1 MDVSGLGQKVLATFG
16 SCPRYYYF
24 NFRKEDMMLL
34 TVFAYAMMV
43 VFMYVIMKK
52 KMSPFTALVL
62 IPLAFALVA
71 VLTGVVQDVNIGTL
85 VRQGLFGNNSKDKLT
100 AMKGTAET
108 GVMLLFAIL
117 YFSLMLDSGLF
128 DPITNK
134 MIRYAKG
141 DPMKV
146 LVATA
151 IVAAAVSMNGD
162 GTTTTLICCSA
173 FVPIYKK
180 LDMKLM
186 NLGVLVILQNT
197 IMNLLP
203 WGGPTARAM
212 SVLGVEADIL
222 GYLAPG
228 MVISILYVIF
238 FVARGMGKK
247 ERARLGI
254 KELTDAELD
263 ELTTISDPEV
273 LAIRRPQNFWINAI
287 MTLVLIGWLVA
298 GSFIDAIEVKPV
310 VLFLI
315 GTGLAMMINYPDL
328 KTQSKRIGENAGD
341 AVQVVL
347 LVFGA
352 GVFMGLFQGTG
363 MAKALTDSIVHI
375 IPQQLA
381 GFWSLIIAL
390 ISVPGTFFLTNDG
403 FYYGVLIPFAE
414 IGRQY
419 GFTDMQMALASLMG
433 QAFHLLSPLVA
444 FIYLLL
450 RLTGLDMGEWQRESA
465 KYAAVVFVIFVVTIV
480 LMGHMPLY
488 LAQ

>member
-1 MDVSGLGQKVLATFG
+1 
-16 SCPRYYYF
+16 
-24 NFRKEDMMLL
+24 MLL

-62 IPLAFALVA
+62 IPLAF
-71 VLTGVVQDVNIGTL
+71 GVVQDVNIGTL

-228 MVISILYVIF
+228 MVLSILYVIF

-273 LAIRRPQNFWINAI
+273 LAIRRPQNFWINAV
-287 MTLVLIGWLVA
+287 MTIVLIGWLVA
-298 GSFIDAIEVKPV
+298 GSFIKSIEVKPV

>member
-1 MDVSGLGQKVLATFG
+1 MVITVAA
-16 SCPRYYYF
+16 YV
-24 NFRKEDMMLL
+24 MM
-34 TVFAYAMMV
+34 AI
-43 VFMYVIMKK
+43 FMYIIMKK

-62 IPLAFALVA
+62 IPLIFAIILVA
-71 VLTGVVQDVNIGTL
+71 TGQVQDVNIGTL
-85 VRQGLFGNNSKDKLT
+85 IRQGLFGNNSKDKLT

-117 YFSLMLDSGLF
+117 YFSTMLDAGLF

-134 MIRYAKG
+134 MIRFAKG

-146 LVATA
+146 LMATS
-151 IVAAAVSMNGD
+151 IVAAAVSLNGD

-228 MVISILYVIF
+228 MVLSVLYVIF
-238 FVARGMGKK
+238 VVARSMGKK

-254 KELTDAELD
+254 QELTDAELD
-263 ELTTISDPEV
+263 ELTTITDPEV
-273 LAIRRPQNFWINAI
+273 LEKRRPQNFLINAI
-287 MTLVLIGWLVA
+287 LTIVLIGWLVA

-310 VLFLI
+310 VLFLV
-315 GTGLAMMINYPDL
+315 GTGLALMINYPDL
-328 KTQSKRIGENAGD
+328 KAQAKRIGDNAGD

-347 LVFGA
+347 LVFAA

-363 MAKALTDSIVHI
+363 MATALTNSIVQI

-381 GFWSLIIAL
+381 GFWSLIIAI

-414 IGRQY
+414 VGRQY

-450 RLTGLDMGEWQRESA
+450 RLTGLDMGEWQKESA
-465 KYAAVVFVIFVVTIV
+465 KYAAVIFVIFVVTIV

>member
-1 MDVSGLGQKVLATFG
+1 MVITVAA
-16 SCPRYYYF
+16 YV
-24 NFRKEDMMLL
+24 MM
-34 TVFAYAMMV
+34 AI
-43 VFMYVIMKK
+43 FMYIIMKK

-62 IPLAFALVA
+62 IPLVFAIILVA
-71 VLTGVVQDVNIGTL
+71 TGQVQDVNIGTL
-85 VRQGLFGNNSKDKLT
+85 IRQGLFGNNSKDKLT

-117 YFSLMLDSGLF
+117 YFSTMLDAGLF

-134 MIRYAKG
+134 MIRFAKG

-146 LVATA
+146 LMATS
-151 IVAAAVSMNGD
+151 IVAAAVSLNGD

-222 GYLAPG
+222 AYLAPG
-228 MVISILYVIF
+228 MILSVLYVIF
-238 FVARGMGKK
+238 FVARSMGKK

-254 KELTDAELD
+254 QELTEEELN

-273 LAIRRPQNFWINAI
+273 LEKRRPQNFLINAI
-287 MTLVLIGWLVA
+287 LTIVLIGWLVA
-298 GSFIDAIEVKPV
+298 GSFINSIEVKPV
-310 VLFLI
+310 VLFLV
-315 GTGLAMMINYPDL
+315 GTGLALMINYPDL
-328 KTQSKRIGENAGD
+328 KAQAKRIGDNAGD

-347 LVFGA
+347 LVFAA

-363 MAKALTDSIVHI
+363 MATALTNSIVQI

-381 GFWSLIIAL
+381 GFWSLIIAI

-450 RLTGLDMGEWQRESA
+450 RLTGLDMGEWQKESA
-465 KYAAVVFVIFVVTIV
+465 KYAAVIFVIFVVTIV

>member
-1 MDVSGLGQKVLATFG
+1 
-16 SCPRYYYF
+16 
-24 NFRKEDMMLL
+24 MLL

-273 LAIRRPQNFWINAI
+273 LAIRRPQNFWINAV
-287 MTLVLIGWLVA
+287 MTLVLVGWLVA
-298 GSFIDAIEVKPV
+298 GSFIKSIEVKPV

-328 KTQSKRIGENAGD
+328 KSQSKRIGENAGD

>member
-1 MDVSGLGQKVLATFG
+1 
-16 SCPRYYYF
+16 
-24 NFRKEDMMLL
+24 MLL

-228 MVISILYVIF
+228 MVLSILYVIF

-287 MTLVLIGWLVA
+287 MTIVLIGWLVA
-298 GSFIDAIEVKPV
+298 GSFIKSIEVKPV

-328 KTQSKRIGENAGD
+328 KSQSKRIGENAGD

>member
-1 MDVSGLGQKVLATFG
+1 
-16 SCPRYYYF
+16 
-24 NFRKEDMMLL
+24 MLL
-34 TVFAYAMMV
+34 TVFAYAMMA

-62 IPLAFALVA
+62 IQLAFGLVA
-71 VLTGVVQDVNIGTL
+71 VLTGVVQIDGNIGDL
-85 VRQGLFGNNSKDKLT
+85 VVQGLFGNNSTDKALK
-100 AMKGTAET
+100 MKGTAKT

-117 YFSLMLDSGLF
+117 YFSIMLDAGVF
-128 DPITNK
+128 DPITNR

-146 LVATA
+146 LIATA

-173 FVPIYKK
+173 FIPIYKK

-222 GYLAPG
+222 SYLAPG
-228 MVISILYVIF
+228 MILSVLYVIF

-247 ERARLGI
+247 ERARLGV

-263 ELTTISDPEV
+263 ELTTITDEET
-273 LAIRRPQNFWINAI
+273 LAKRRPQNFVVNAV
-287 MTLVLIGWLVA
+287 MTVVLIAWLVA
-298 GSFIDAIEVKPV
+298 GSFIKSIEVEPLA
-310 VLFLI
+310 LFLL
-315 GTGLAMMINYPDL
+315 GTALALMINYPNL
-328 KTQSKRIGENAGD
+328 KDQAKRISDNAGD

-347 LVFGA
+347 LVFAA

-363 MAKALTDSIVHI
+363 MAKALTESIVGI
-375 IPQQLA
+375 IPKSLA
-381 GFWSLIIAL
+381 GFWGLIIAF

-419 GFTDMQMALASLMG
+419 GFSDMSMALASLMG

-450 RLTGLDMGEWQRESA
+450 RLTGLDMGEWQKESA
-465 KYAAVVFVIFVVTIV
+465 KYAAVIFVIFVVTIV

-488 LAQ
+488 IAQ

>member
-1 MDVSGLGQKVLATFG
+1 
-16 SCPRYYYF
+16 
-24 NFRKEDMMLL
+24 
-34 TVFAYAMMV
+34 MMV
-43 VFMYVIMKK
+43 ITVAAYVMMAIFMYIIMKK

-62 IPLAFALVA
+62 IPLIFAIILVA
-71 VLTGVVQDVNIGTL
+71 TGQVQDVNIGTL
-85 VRQGLFGNNSKDKLT
+85 IRQGLFGNNSKDKLT

-117 YFSLMLDSGLF
+117 YFSTMLDAGLF

-134 MIRYAKG
+134 MIRFAKG

-146 LVATA
+146 LMATS
-151 IVAAAVSMNGD
+151 IVAAAVSLNGD

-228 MVISILYVIF
+228 MVLSVLYVIF
-238 FVARGMGKK
+238 VVARSMGKK

-254 KELTDAELD
+254 QELTDAELD
-263 ELTTISDPEV
+263 ELTTITDPEV
-273 LAIRRPQNFWINAI
+273 LEKRRPQNFLINAI
-287 MTLVLIGWLVA
+287 LTIVLIGWLVA

-310 VLFLI
+310 VLFLV
-315 GTGLAMMINYPDL
+315 GTALALMINYPDL
-328 KTQSKRIGENAGD
+328 KAQAKRIGDNAGD

-347 LVFGA
+347 LVFAA

-363 MAKALTDSIVHI
+363 MATALTNSIVQI

-381 GFWSLIIAL
+381 GFWSLIIAI

-450 RLTGLDMGEWQRESA
+450 RLTGLDMGEWQKESA
-465 KYAAVVFVIFVVTIV
+465 KYAAVIFVIFVVTIV

>member
-1 MDVSGLGQKVLATFG
+1 MVITVAA
-16 SCPRYYYF
+16 YV
-24 NFRKEDMMLL
+24 MM
-34 TVFAYAMMV
+34 AI
-43 VFMYVIMKK
+43 FMYIIMKK

-62 IPLAFALVA
+62 IPLIFAIILVA
-71 VLTGVVQDVNIGTL
+71 TGQVQDVNIGTL
-85 VRQGLFGNNSKDKLT
+85 IRQGLFGNNSKDKLT

-117 YFSLMLDSGLF
+117 YFSTMLDAGLF

-134 MIRYAKG
+134 MIRFAKG

-146 LVATA
+146 LMATA
-151 IVAAAVSMNGD
+151 IVAAAVSLNGD

-228 MVISILYVIF
+228 MILSALYVIF
-238 FVARGMGKK
+238 IVARSMGKK

-254 KELTDAELD
+254 QELTDAELD
-263 ELTTISDPEV
+263 ELTTITDPEV
-273 LAIRRPQNFWINAI
+273 LEKRRPQNFVINAI
-287 MTLVLIGWLVA
+287 LTIVLIGWLVA

-310 VLFLI
+310 VLFLV
-315 GTGLAMMINYPDL
+315 GTGLALMINYPDL
-328 KTQSKRIGENAGD
+328 KAQSKRIGDNAGD

-347 LVFGA
+347 LVFAA

-363 MAKALTDSIVHI
+363 MATALTNSIVQI

-381 GFWSLIIAL
+381 GFWSLIIAI

-450 RLTGLDMGEWQRESA
+450 RLTGLDMGEWQKESA
-465 KYAAVVFVIFVVTIV
+465 KYAAVIFVIFVVTIV

-488 LAQ
+488 LPQ

>member
-1 MDVSGLGQKVLATFG
+1 
-16 SCPRYYYF
+16 
-24 NFRKEDMMLL
+24 MLL

-85 VRQGLFGNNSKDKLT
+85 VRQGLFGNDSKDKLT
-100 AMKGTAET
+100 KINGTAET

-228 MVISILYVIF
+228 MVLSILYVIF

-273 LAIRRPQNFWINAI
+273 LAIRRPQNFWINAV
-287 MTLVLIGWLVA
+287 MTIVLIGWLVA
-298 GSFIDAIEVKPV
+298 GSFIKSIEVKPV

-328 KTQSKRIGENAGD
+328 KSQSKRIGENAGD

-363 MAKALTDSIVHI
+363 MAKALADSIVHI

-403 FYYGVLIPFAE
+403 FYYGVLIPFSE

-419 GFTDMQMALASLMG
+419 GFEPMHMALASLMG

-465 KYAAVVFVIFVVTIV
+465 KYAAVVFVIFVVTII

>member
-1 MDVSGLGQKVLATFG
+1 
-16 SCPRYYYF
+16 
-24 NFRKEDMMLL
+24 MLL

-228 MVISILYVIF
+228 MVLSILYVIF

-273 LAIRRPQNFWINAI
+273 LAIRRPQNFWINAF
-287 MTLVLIGWLVA
+287 MTLVLVGWLVA

-419 GFTDMQMALASLMG
+419 HFTDMQMALASLMG

>member
-1 MDVSGLGQKVLATFG
+1 
-16 SCPRYYYF
+16 
-24 NFRKEDMMLL
+24 MLL

-273 LAIRRPQNFWINAI
+273 LAIRRPQNFWINAV

-310 VLFLI
+310 VLFLV

-414 IGRQY
+414 IGRHY

>member
-1 MDVSGLGQKVLATFG
+1 MVITVAA
-16 SCPRYYYF
+16 YV
-24 NFRKEDMMLL
+24 MM
-34 TVFAYAMMV
+34 AI
-43 VFMYVIMKK
+43 FMYIIMKK

-62 IPLAFALVA
+62 IPLIFAIILVA
-71 VLTGVVQDVNIGTL
+71 TGQVQDVNIGTL
-85 VRQGLFGNNSKDKLT
+85 IRQGLFGNNSKDKLT

-117 YFSLMLDSGLF
+117 YFSTMLDAGLF

-134 MIRYAKG
+134 MIRFAKG

-146 LVATA
+146 LMATA
-151 IVAAAVSMNGD
+151 IVAAAVSLNGD

-228 MVISILYVIF
+228 MVLSALYVIF
-238 FVARGMGKK
+238 IVARSMGKK

-254 KELTDAELD
+254 QELTDAELD
-263 ELTTISDPEV
+263 ELTTITDPEV
-273 LAIRRPQNFWINAI
+273 LEKRRPQNFVINAI
-287 MTLVLIGWLVA
+287 LTIVLIGWLVA

-310 VLFLI
+310 VLFLV
-315 GTGLAMMINYPDL
+315 GTGLALMINYPDL
-328 KTQSKRIGENAGD
+328 KAQSKRIGDNAGD

-347 LVFGA
+347 LVFAA

-363 MAKALTDSIVHI
+363 MATALTESIVHV
-375 IPQQLA
+375 IPKELA
-381 GFWSLIIAL
+381 GFWSLIIAI

-450 RLTGLDMGEWQRESA
+450 RLTGLDMGEWQKESA
-465 KYAAVVFVIFVVTIV
+465 KYAAVIFVIFVVTIV

-488 LAQ
+488 LPQ

>member
-1 MDVSGLGQKVLATFG
+1 MVITVAA
-16 SCPRYYYF
+16 YV
-24 NFRKEDMMLL
+24 MM
-34 TVFAYAMMV
+34 AI
-43 VFMYVIMKK
+43 FMYIIMKK

-62 IPLAFALVA
+62 IPLIFAIILVA
-71 VLTGVVQDVNIGTL
+71 TGQVQDVNIGTL
-85 VRQGLFGNNSKDKLT
+85 IRQGLFGNNSKDKLT

-117 YFSLMLDSGLF
+117 YFSTMLDAGLF

-134 MIRYAKG
+134 MIRFAKG

-146 LVATA
+146 LMATA
-151 IVAAAVSMNGD
+151 IVAAAVSLNGD

-222 GYLAPG
+222 AYLAPG
-228 MVISILYVIF
+228 MILSVLYVIF
-238 FVARGMGKK
+238 FVARSMGKK

-254 KELTDAELD
+254 QELTEEELN

-273 LAIRRPQNFWINAI
+273 LEKRRPQNFVINAI
-287 MTLVLIGWLVA
+287 LTIVLIGWLVA
-298 GSFIDAIEVKPV
+298 GSFINSIEVKPV
-310 VLFLI
+310 VLFLV
-315 GTGLAMMINYPDL
+315 GTGLALMINYPDL
-328 KTQSKRIGENAGD
+328 KAQAKRIGDNAGD

-347 LVFGA
+347 LVFAA

-363 MAKALTDSIVHI
+363 MATALTNSIVQI

-381 GFWSLIIAL
+381 GFWSLIIAI

-450 RLTGLDMGEWQRESA
+450 RLTGLDMGEWQKESA
-465 KYAAVVFVIFVVTIV
+465 KYAAVIFVIFVVTIV

>member
-1 MDVSGLGQKVLATFG
+1 
-16 SCPRYYYF
+16 
-24 NFRKEDMMLL
+24 MLL

-228 MVISILYVIF
+228 MVLSILYVIF

-273 LAIRRPQNFWINAI
+273 LAIRRPQNFWINAV
-287 MTLVLIGWLVA
+287 MTIVLIGWLVA
-298 GSFIDAIEVKPV
+298 GSFIKSIEVKPV

-328 KTQSKRIGENAGD
+328 KSQSKRIGENAGD

-363 MAKALTDSIVHI
+363 MAKALADSIVHI

>member
-1 MDVSGLGQKVLATFG
+1 
-16 SCPRYYYF
+16 
-24 NFRKEDMMLL
+24 MLL

-228 MVISILYVIF
+228 MVLSILYVIF

-273 LAIRRPQNFWINAI
+273 LAIRRPQNFWINAV
-287 MTLVLIGWLVA
+287 MTLVLVGWLVA

-381 GFWSLIIAL
+381 GFWTLIIAL

>member
-1 MDVSGLGQKVLATFG
+1 
-16 SCPRYYYF
+16 
-24 NFRKEDMMLL
+24 
-34 TVFAYAMMV
+34 
-43 VFMYVIMKK
+43 MKK
-52 KMSPFTALVL
+52 KRSPFTALVL

-228 MVISILYVIF
+228 MVLSILYVIF

-273 LAIRRPQNFWINAI
+273 LAIRRPQNFWINAV
-287 MTLVLIGWLVA
+287 MTLVLVGWLVA

>member
-1 MDVSGLGQKVLATFG
+1 MVITVAA
-16 SCPRYYYF
+16 YV
-24 NFRKEDMMLL
+24 MM
-34 TVFAYAMMV
+34 AI
-43 VFMYVIMKK
+43 FMYIIMKK

-62 IPLAFALVA
+62 IPLIFAIILVA
-71 VLTGVVQDVNIGTL
+71 TGQVQDVNIGTL
-85 VRQGLFGNNSKDKLT
+85 IRQGLFGNNSKDKLT

-117 YFSLMLDSGLF
+117 YFSTMLDAGLF

-134 MIRYAKG
+134 MIRFAKG

-146 LVATA
+146 LMATA
-151 IVAAAVSMNGD
+151 IVAAAVSLNGD

-228 MVISILYVIF
+228 MVLSVLYVIF
-238 FVARGMGKK
+238 VVARSMGKK
-247 ERARLGI
+247 ERARLGVQ
-254 KELTDAELD
+254 ELSEEELN
-263 ELTTISDPEV
+263 ELTTITDPEV
-273 LAIRRPQNFWINAI
+273 LEKRRPQNFLINSI
-287 MTLVLIGWLVA
+287 LTIVLIGWLVA
-298 GSFIDAIEVKPV
+298 GSFINSIEVKPV
-310 VLFLI
+310 VLFLV
-315 GTGLAMMINYPDL
+315 GTGLALMINYPDL
-328 KTQSKRIGENAGD
+328 KAQSKRIGDNAGD

-347 LVFGA
+347 LVFAA

-363 MAKALTDSIVHI
+363 MATALTESIVKV
-375 IPQQLA
+375 IPKELA
-381 GFWSLIIAL
+381 GFWSLIIAI

-414 IGRQY
+414 VGRQY

-450 RLTGLDMGEWQRESA
+450 RLTGLDMGEWQKESA
-465 KYAAVVFVIFVVTIV
+465 KYAAVIFVIFVVTIV

-488 LAQ
+488 LPQ

>member
-1 MDVSGLGQKVLATFG
+1 
-16 SCPRYYYF
+16 
-24 NFRKEDMMLL
+24 MLL

-85 VRQGLFGNNSKDKLT
+85 VREGLFGNNSKDKLT

-228 MVISILYVIF
+228 MVLSIIYVIF

-247 ERARLGI
+247 ERARLGV
-254 KELTDAELD
+254 KELTEAELD

-273 LAIRRPQNFWINAI
+273 LAIRRPQNFWINAV
-287 MTLVLIGWLVA
+287 MTIVLIGWLVA
-298 GSFIDAIEVKPV
+298 GSFIKAIEVKPV

-363 MAKALTDSIVHI
+363 MARALTDSIVHI

-419 GFTDMQMALASLMG
+419 GFEPMHMALASLMG

-465 KYAAVVFVIFVVTIV
+465 KYAAVVFVIFVVTII

>member
-1 MDVSGLGQKVLATFG
+1 MVITVAA
-16 SCPRYYYF
+16 YV
-24 NFRKEDMMLL
+24 MM
-34 TVFAYAMMV
+34 AI
-43 VFMYVIMKK
+43 FMYIIMKK

-62 IPLAFALVA
+62 IPLIFAIILVA
-71 VLTGVVQDVNIGTL
+71 TGQVQDVNIGTL
-85 VRQGLFGNNSKDKLT
+85 IRQGLFGNNSKDKLT

-117 YFSLMLDSGLF
+117 YFSTMLDAGLF

-134 MIRYAKG
+134 MIRFAKG

-146 LVATA
+146 LVATS
-151 IVAAAVSMNGD
+151 IVAAAVSLNGD

-222 GYLAPG
+222 AYLAPG
-228 MVISILYVIF
+228 MILSVLYVIF
-238 FVARGMGKK
+238 VVARSMGKK

-254 KELTDAELD
+254 QELTDAELD
-263 ELTTISDPEV
+263 ELTTITDPEV
-273 LAIRRPQNFWINAI
+273 LEKRRPQNFVINAI
-287 MTLVLIGWLVA
+287 MTIVLIGWLVA

-310 VLFLI
+310 VLFLV
-315 GTGLAMMINYPDL
+315 GTALALMINYPDL
-328 KTQSKRIGENAGD
+328 KAQAKRIGDNAGD

-347 LVFGA
+347 LVFAA

-363 MAKALTDSIVHI
+363 MATALTNSIVQI

-381 GFWSLIIAL
+381 GFWSLIIAI

-450 RLTGLDMGEWQRESA
+450 RLTGLDMGEWQKESA
-465 KYAAVVFVIFVVTIV
+465 KYAAVIFVIFVVTIV

-488 LAQ
+488 LPQ

>member
-1 MDVSGLGQKVLATFG
+1 MVITIAA
-16 SCPRYYYF
+16 YI
-24 NFRKEDMMLL
+24 MM
-34 TVFAYAMMV
+34 AI
-43 VFMYVIMKK
+43 FMYVIMKK

-62 IPLAFALVA
+62 IPLVFAIILVA
-71 VLTGVVQDVNIGTL
+71 TGQVQDANIGTL

-117 YFSLMLDSGLF
+117 YFSTMLDAGLF

-134 MIRYAKG
+134 MIRFAKG

-146 LVATA
+146 LMATA
-151 IVAAAVSMNGD
+151 IVAAAVSLNGD
-162 GTTTTLICCSA
+162 GTTTTLICCPA

-228 MVISILYVIF
+228 MILSVLYVIF
-238 FVARGMGKK
+238 FVARSMGKK

-254 KELTDAELD
+254 QELTEKELN

-273 LAIRRPQNFWINAI
+273 LEKRRPHNFVINAI
-287 MTLVLIGWLVA
+287 LTIVLIGWLVA
-298 GSFIDAIEVKPV
+298 GSFINSIEVKPV
-310 VLFLI
+310 VLFLV
-315 GTGLAMMINYPDL
+315 GTGLALMINYPDL
-328 KTQSKRIGENAGD
+328 KAQAKRIGDNAGD

-347 LVFGA
+347 LVFAA

-363 MAKALTDSIVHI
+363 MATALTQSIVQV

-381 GFWSLIIAL
+381 GFWSLIIAI

-450 RLTGLDMGEWQRESA
+450 RLTGLDMGEWQKESA
-465 KYAAVVFVIFVVTIV
+465 KYAAVIFVIFVVTIV

-488 LAQ
+488 LPQ

>member
-1 MDVSGLGQKVLATFG
+1 
-16 SCPRYYYF
+16 
-24 NFRKEDMMLL
+24 
-34 TVFAYAMMV
+34 MMV
-43 VFMYVIMKK
+43 ITIAAYIMMAIFMYVIMKK

-62 IPLAFALVA
+62 IPLVFAIILVA
-71 VLTGVVQDVNIGTL
+71 TGQVQDANIGTL
-85 VRQGLFGNNSKDKLT
+85 IRQGLFGNNSKDKLT

-117 YFSLMLDSGLF
+117 YFSTMLDAGLF

-134 MIRYAKG
+134 MIRFAKG

-146 LVATA
+146 LMATA
-151 IVAAAVSMNGD
+151 IVAACVSLNGD

-228 MVISILYVIF
+228 MILSVLYVIF
-238 FVARGMGKK
+238 FVARSMGKK

-254 KELTDAELD
+254 QELTDTELD
-263 ELTTISDPEV
+263 ELTTITDPEV
-273 LAIRRPQNFWINAI
+273 LEKRRPQNFVINAI
-287 MTLVLIGWLVA
+287 MTIVLIGWLVA
-298 GSFIDAIEVKPV
+298 GSFISSIEVKPV
-310 VLFLI
+310 VLFLV
-315 GTGLAMMINYPDL
+315 GTGLALMINYPDL
-328 KTQSKRIGENAGD
+328 KAQSKRIGDNAGD

-347 LVFGA
+347 LVFAA

-363 MAKALTDSIVHI
+363 MATALTQSIVKV
-375 IPQQLA
+375 IPEQLA
-381 GFWSLIIAL
+381 GFWSLIIAI

-450 RLTGLDMGEWQRESA
+450 RLTGLDMGEWQKESA
-465 KYAAVVFVIFVVTIV
+465 KYAAVIFVIFVVTIV

-488 LAQ
+488 LPQ

>member
-1 MDVSGLGQKVLATFG
+1 MVITVAA
-16 SCPRYYYF
+16 YV
-24 NFRKEDMMLL
+24 MM
-34 TVFAYAMMV
+34 AI
-43 VFMYVIMKK
+43 FMYIIMKK

-62 IPLAFALVA
+62 IPLIFAIILVA
-71 VLTGVVQDVNIGTL
+71 TGQVQDVNIGTL
-85 VRQGLFGNNSKDKLT
+85 IRQGLFGNNSKDKLT

-117 YFSLMLDSGLF
+117 YFSTMLDAGLF

-134 MIRYAKG
+134 MIRFAKG

-146 LVATA
+146 LMATS
-151 IVAAAVSMNGD
+151 IVAAAVSLNGD

-186 NLGVLVILQNT
+186 NLGVLIILQNT

-222 GYLAPG
+222 AYLAPG
-228 MVISILYVIF
+228 MILSVLYVIF
-238 FVARGMGKK
+238 FVARSMGKK

-254 KELTDAELD
+254 QELTEEELN

-273 LAIRRPQNFWINAI
+273 LEKRRPQNFVINAI
-287 MTLVLIGWLVA
+287 LTIVLIGWLVA
-298 GSFIDAIEVKPV
+298 GSFINSIEVKPV
-310 VLFLI
+310 VLFLV
-315 GTGLAMMINYPDL
+315 GTGLALMINYPDL
-328 KTQSKRIGENAGD
+328 KAQAKRIGENAGD

-347 LVFGA
+347 LVFAA

-363 MAKALTDSIVHI
+363 MATALTNSIVQI

-381 GFWSLIIAL
+381 GFWSLIIAI

-450 RLTGLDMGEWQRESA
+450 RLTGLDMGEWQKESA
-465 KYAAVVFVIFVVTIV
+465 KYAAVIFVIFVVTIV

-488 LAQ
+488 LPQ

>member
-1 MDVSGLGQKVLATFG
+1 MVITISAYV
-16 SCPRYYYF
+16 
-24 NFRKEDMMLL
+24 MM
-34 TVFAYAMMV
+34 AI
-43 VFMYVIMKK
+43 FMYVIMKK

-62 IPLAFALVA
+62 IPLVFAIILVA
-71 VLTGVVQDVNIGTL
+71 TGQVQDVNIGTL
-85 VRQGLFGNNSKDKLT
+85 IRQGLFGNNSKDKLT

-117 YFSLMLDSGLF
+117 YFSTMLDAGLF

-134 MIRYAKG
+134 MIRFAKG

-146 LVATA
+146 LMATA
-151 IVAAAVSMNGD
+151 IVAAAVSLNGD

-222 GYLAPG
+222 AYLAPG
-228 MVISILYVIF
+228 MILSVLYVIF
-238 FVARGMGKK
+238 FVARSMGKK

-254 KELTDAELD
+254 QELTEEELN

-273 LAIRRPQNFWINAI
+273 LEKRRPQNFVINAI
-287 MTLVLIGWLVA
+287 LTIVLIGWLVA
-298 GSFIDAIEVKPV
+298 GSFINSIEVKPV
-310 VLFLI
+310 VLFLV
-315 GTGLAMMINYPDL
+315 GTGLALMINYPDL
-328 KTQSKRIGENAGD
+328 KAQSKRIGDNAGD

-363 MAKALTDSIVHI
+363 MATALTQSIVQI

-381 GFWSLIIAL
+381 GFWSLIIAI

-450 RLTGLDMGEWQRESA
+450 RLTGLDMGEWQKESA
-465 KYAAVVFVIFVVTIV
+465 KYAAVIFVIFVVTIV

-488 LAQ
+488 VAQ

>member
-1 MDVSGLGQKVLATFG
+1 
-16 SCPRYYYF
+16 
-24 NFRKEDMMLL
+24 MLL

-85 VRQGLFGNNSKDKLT
+85 VRQGLFGNDSKDKLT
-100 AMKGTAET
+100 KINGTAET

-228 MVISILYVIF
+228 MVLSILYVIF

-273 LAIRRPQNFWINAI
+273 LAIRRPQNFWINAV
-287 MTLVLIGWLVA
+287 MTIVLIGWLVA
-298 GSFIDAIEVKPV
+298 GSFIKSIEVKPV

-328 KTQSKRIGENAGD
+328 KSQSKRIGENAGD

>member
-1 MDVSGLGQKVLATFG
+1 
-16 SCPRYYYF
+16 
-24 NFRKEDMMLL
+24 MLL

-310 VLFLI
+310 ILFLI

>member
-1 MDVSGLGQKVLATFG
+1 MVITVAA
-16 SCPRYYYF
+16 YV
-24 NFRKEDMMLL
+24 MM
-34 TVFAYAMMV
+34 AI
-43 VFMYVIMKK
+43 FMYIIMKK

-62 IPLAFALVA
+62 IPLIFAIILVA
-71 VLTGVVQDVNIGTL
+71 TGQVQDVNIGTL
-85 VRQGLFGNNSKDKLT
+85 IRQGLFGNNSKDKLT

-117 YFSLMLDSGLF
+117 YFSTMLDAGLF

-134 MIRYAKG
+134 MIRFAKG

-146 LVATA
+146 LVATS
-151 IVAAAVSMNGD
+151 IVAAAVSLNGD

-228 MVISILYVIF
+228 MVLSILYVIF
-238 FVARGMGKK
+238 FVARSMGKK

-254 KELTDAELD
+254 QELTDAELD

-273 LAIRRPQNFWINAI
+273 LEKRRPQNFLINAI
-287 MTLVLIGWLVA
+287 MTIVLIGWLVA

-310 VLFLI
+310 VLFLV
-315 GTGLAMMINYPDL
+315 GTGLALMINYPDL
-328 KTQSKRIGENAGD
+328 KAQSKRIGDNAGD

-347 LVFGA
+347 LVFAA

-363 MAKALTDSIVHI
+363 MATALTDSIVRV
-375 IPQQLA
+375 IPKELA
-381 GFWSLIIAL
+381 GFWSLIIAI

-414 IGRQY
+414 VGRQY

-450 RLTGLDMGEWQRESA
+450 RLTGLDMGEWQKESA
-465 KYAAVVFVIFVVTIV
+465 KYAAVIFVIFVVTIV

-488 LAQ
+488 IAQ

>member
-1 MDVSGLGQKVLATFG
+1 
-16 SCPRYYYF
+16 
-24 NFRKEDMMLL
+24 MLL

-228 MVISILYVIF
+228 MVLSILYVIF

-273 LAIRRPQNFWINAI
+273 LAIRRPQNFWINAV
-287 MTLVLIGWLVA
+287 MTLVLVGWLVA

-403 FYYGVLIPFAE
+403 FYYVVLIPFAE

>member
-1 MDVSGLGQKVLATFG
+1 
-16 SCPRYYYF
+16 
-24 NFRKEDMMLL
+24 MLL

-228 MVISILYVIF
+228 MVLSILYVIF

-273 LAIRRPQNFWINAI
+273 LAIRRPQNFWINAV
-287 MTLVLIGWLVA
+287 MTIVLIGWLVA
-298 GSFIDAIEVKPV
+298 GSFIKSIEVKPV

-328 KTQSKRIGENAGD
+328 KSQSKRIGENAGD

>member
-1 MDVSGLGQKVLATFG
+1 MDVLGLGQKVLATFG

>member
-16 SCPRYYYF
+16 SYPRYYYF

-228 MVISILYVIF
+228 MVLSILYVIF

-273 LAIRRPQNFWINAI
+273 LAIRRPQNFWINAF
-287 MTLVLIGWLVA
+287 MTLVLVGWLVA

>member
-1 MDVSGLGQKVLATFG
+1 MVITISAYV
-16 SCPRYYYF
+16 
-24 NFRKEDMMLL
+24 MM
-34 TVFAYAMMV
+34 AI
-43 VFMYVIMKK
+43 FMYVIMKK

-62 IPLAFALVA
+62 IPLVFAIILVA
-71 VLTGVVQDVNIGTL
+71 TGQVQDVNIGTL
-85 VRQGLFGNNSKDKLT
+85 IRQGLFGNNSKDKLT

-108 GVMLLFAIL
+108 GIMLLFAIL
-117 YFSLMLDSGLF
+117 YFSTMLDAGLF

-134 MIRYAKG
+134 MIRFAKG

-146 LVATA
+146 LMATA
-151 IVAAAVSMNGD
+151 IVAAAVSLNGD

-222 GYLAPG
+222 AYLAPG
-228 MVISILYVIF
+228 MILSVLYVIF
-238 FVARGMGKK
+238 FVARSMGKK

-254 KELTDAELD
+254 QELTEEELN

-273 LAIRRPQNFWINAI
+273 LEKRRPQNFVINAI
-287 MTLVLIGWLVA
+287 LTIVLIGWLVA
-298 GSFIDAIEVKPV
+298 GSFINSIEVKPV
-310 VLFLI
+310 VLFLV
-315 GTGLAMMINYPDL
+315 GTGLALMINYPDL
-328 KTQSKRIGENAGD
+328 KAQSKRIGDNAGD

-347 LVFGA
+347 LVFAA

-363 MAKALTDSIVHI
+363 MATALTDSIVQI
-375 IPQQLA
+375 IPKQLA

-390 ISVPGTFFLTNDG
+390 ISIPGTFFLTNDG

-414 IGRQY
+414 VGRQY

-433 QAFHLLSPLVA
+433 QAFHLLSSLVA

-450 RLTGLDMGEWQRESA
+450 RLTGLDMGEWQKESA
-465 KYAAVVFVIFVVTIV
+465 KYAAVIFVIFVVTIV

-488 LAQ
+488 LPQ